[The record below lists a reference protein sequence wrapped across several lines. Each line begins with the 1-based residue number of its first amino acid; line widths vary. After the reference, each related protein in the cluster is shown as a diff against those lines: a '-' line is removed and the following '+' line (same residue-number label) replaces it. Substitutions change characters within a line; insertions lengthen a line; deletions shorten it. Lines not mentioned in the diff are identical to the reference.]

1 MCKPTYITGGPHIVT
16 YVGFNWGVTILE
28 IGDYNILMGFDI
40 EKEDFEWDFNHET
53 YGDLMGS

>member
-1 MCKPTYITGGPHIVT
+1 MWDLI
-16 YVGFNWGVTILE
+16 GVWPLE